1 MEKEGENI
9 VTKELL
15 ESYRSKKSEIAELK
29 YKINH
34 LNDGD
39 AMMGNDTIFDY
50 RSGYPM
56 PQAVVGVDWGKVNRT
71 TERYEDKIEELT
83 KECEEIEEFIE
94 EIPDSLTR
102 RIFRMY
108 YKDGFSQS
116 YVAKKV
122 HLDKSSVSRKID
134 NFLKV
139 ATNATNATL

>member
-15 ESYRSKKSEIAELK
+15 ESYRSKKAEIAELQ
-29 YKINH
+29 YKLNH

-39 AMMGNDTIFDY
+39 AMIGNDTVFDY

-94 EIPDSLTR
+94 AIPDSITR
-102 RIFRMY
+102 RIFRLHY
-108 YKDGFSQS
+108 IDGISQKN
-116 YVAKKV
+116 VAKMV
-122 HLDKSSVSRKID
+122 HLERSGVCKKIS
-134 NFLKV
+134 NFLQLS
-139 ATNATNATL
+139 TNSTNSIL

>member
-15 ESYRSKKSEIAELK
+15 ESYRSKKAEIAELQ
-29 YKINH
+29 YKLNH

-39 AMMGNDTIFDY
+39 AMIGNDTIFDY

-94 EIPDSLTR
+94 AIPDSITR
-102 RIFRMY
+102 RIFRLHY
-108 YKDGFSQS
+108 IDGISQKN
-116 YVAKKV
+116 VAKMV
-122 HLDKSSVSRKID
+122 HLERSGVCKKIS
-134 NFLKV
+134 NFLQLS
-139 ATNATNATL
+139 TNSTNSIL